1 MFSLTVLRTL
11 WAILSKV
18 QIQVGTAS
26 FEEDAARL
34 AEARRQLESALKE
47 QEQAQV
53 AKGSGE

>member
-1 MFSLTVLRTL
+1 MFSLNVLRTL

-34 AEARRQLESALKE
+34 AEARRELESALKE